1 MPRRS
6 VASIC
11 VFLSLLCAISG
22 SPLKVWATELPKSVL
37 QFEIPAQP
45 LASAVSSFSAIAGI
59 EVLVPAEL
67 LAQKHSPG
75 VTGTMTSEAALRALL
90 SDTGLVPRL
99 TDDGLLTVVA
109 ITQPAT
115 PPRSTPPFARY
126 SAALQNAITT
136 ALCHVAS
143 VKPGDYRVAARLWVR
158 QGGEV
163 AEVGILGT
171 TGDHDRD
178 LLLEAALKR
187 VVVGESPPP
196 GLQQPTTILVL
207 PRSDSACEGL
217 EGRAP

>member
-1 MPRRS
+1 V

-11 VFLSLLCAISG
+11 ASLSLLDAISG
-22 SPLKVWATELPKSVL
+22 SSTNAWAAELPKPVL

-45 LASAVSSFSAIAGI
+45 LASAVSSFSAIAGL

-67 LAQKHSPG
+67 LAQKRSPG
-75 VTGTMTSEAALRALL
+75 VTGAMTSETALRVLL
-90 SDTGLVPRL
+90 SDTGLMPRL
-99 TDDGLLTVVA
+99 TDDGLLTIVS
-109 ITQPAT
+109 ISQPAA
-115 PPRSTPPFARY
+115 PSRSIPPFARY
-126 SAALQNAITT
+126 SAALQSAVTT
-136 ALCHVAS
+136 ALCRIAA

-187 VVVGESPPP
+187 VVVGEAPPP

-207 PRSDSACEGL
+207 PRSEAACAGL